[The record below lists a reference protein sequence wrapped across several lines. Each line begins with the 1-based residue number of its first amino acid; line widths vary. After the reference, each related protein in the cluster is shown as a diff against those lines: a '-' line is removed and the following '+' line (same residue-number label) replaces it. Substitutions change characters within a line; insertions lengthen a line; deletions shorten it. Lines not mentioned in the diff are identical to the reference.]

1 MTRVWVTR
9 DEPVGGPLAGA
20 LAAVGLVPVSEPVLE
35 TRVVSDAHAEVAA
48 LGRDDWLVLTSP
60 RAIRSV
66 AAEPARTPRV
76 AVVGEV
82 SAALARGLG
91 MRVELVG
98 ATGDGAGLWDE
109 LAARAAG
116 RRVCFPRSSLSE
128 VPVLAGAVLTAPVLY
143 EVGERDFDRSVV
155 SRVDAAAFASPSAV
169 ASVLGRLPGLAVPMA
184 SLGPTTSAAIR
195 RRGARVAVE
204 AATRSFESL
213 AAAIATLAERR

>member
-9 DEPVGGPLAGA
+9 DEPAGGPLACA
-20 LAAVGLVPVSEPVLE
+20 LAAVGLVPVAEPVLA
-35 TRVVSDAHAEVAA
+35 TRVVGDAHAEVAA

-60 RAIRSV
+60 RAIRAV
-66 AAEPARTPRV
+66 AAGPARVPRV

-98 ATGDGAGLWDE
+98 ATGDGAGLWAG
-109 LAARAAG
+109 LAGRAAG

-128 VPVLAGAVLTAPVLY
+128 VPELGGVELAAPVLY
-143 EVGERDFDRSVV
+143 EVGERDFDRSVA
-155 SRVDAAAFASPSAV
+155 SRVDAVAFASPSAV
-169 ASVLGRLPGLAVPMA
+169 ASVLDRLPGLALPMA
-184 SLGPTTSAAIR
+184 SLGPTTSEAIR

-204 AATRSFESL
+204 AASRSFESL